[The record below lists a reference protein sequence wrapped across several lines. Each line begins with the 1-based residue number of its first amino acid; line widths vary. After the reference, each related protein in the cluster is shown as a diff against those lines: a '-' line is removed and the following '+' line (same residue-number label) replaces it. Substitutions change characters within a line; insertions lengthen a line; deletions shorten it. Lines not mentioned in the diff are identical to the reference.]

1 MNHSFFNTLRWS
13 LFLMLGA
20 ATALYGQSLPDEM
33 RFSPDGRMLL
43 SGGETTTGFYDEST
57 IRAVEITFP
66 QTGYW
71 NTLAANYNTGT
82 DLLAHIKI
90 DGVAY
95 DSVGVR
101 FKGATSYFRNNSEKK
116 SFNIALDWLRPK
128 QDVMGY
134 ETLNLNC
141 GYGDPSSIREVL
153 YNHIGRSYTPGLKAN
168 FATLTINGQNW
179 GPYANIQQL
188 NGEYLREWFMSS
200 DGTRWRALKPGALG
214 GPGGGG
220 PGGGGPFGTGF
231 STLNYNGPDSTDY
244 NDFYTLKKTDKADPW
259 EDLIRGTDKL
269 NNLPLFLLEDSLDK
283 YLDVDKALWFL
294 AHEIIFTDDDSY
306 VWKGGMDYYVYWE
319 PETNRLVPLE
329 YDGNTCMD
337 LGKTT
342 WSPFYNEN
350 DARFPLMN
358 RLFAVPAFR
367 QRYLAH
373 VRTILNE
380 HMIPSQLE
388 ATVNGYVAMIAS
400 LVQNDPK
407 AIHTYNEFVDEV
419 EDVKAFITNRRNFL
433 LNQAE
438 VNVTGLDINQVE
450 FAANGVAFAA
460 PTSSQTTSI
469 TATISGALSVG
480 TINLYYGTGFVGQF
494 EKTEM
499 FDDGM
504 HDDGAAGDGVYGGTI
519 PAFGAGTY
527 VRYYIEA
534 LAGNTVQTASYSPP
548 GAEHDIYI
556 YQVTLGTSSTSPVV
570 INELMASNTTAI
582 ADNAGEF
589 DDWIELFNTSPQPE
603 DISGFFLTD
612 KPDNLDK
619 WEFPA
624 GTIIPGNGYLIVWAD
639 EDSSQGP
646 LHCNFKLSA
655 SGETLILLDTD
666 TMVVDEVMF
675 GQQTTDMG
683 YARVPNGTGNFVI
696 QGPTFANHNV
706 NPTAIGPAIERL
718 PLSIYPNPAQHTLH
732 ITLEGVNE
740 GKTVEIYN
748 ALAQRVWRGDIREGT
763 EVNVVDWPSGI
774 YVVRV
779 DHTALN
785 VLIAH

>member
-1 MNHSFFNTLRWS
+1 MNRFFFNTLLHHFFILLTTIS
-13 LFLMLGA
+13 VLSA
-20 ATALYGQSLPDEM
+20 QSLPDEM

-43 SGGETTTGFYDEST
+43 SGGEATTGFYEESALHA
-57 IRAVEITFP
+57 IEITFP
-66 QTGYW
+66 QANYW
-71 NTLAANYNTGT
+71 NTLTANYNSGT
-82 DLLAHIKI
+82 DLLAHMKI
-90 DGVAY
+90 DGVDY

-101 FKGATSYFRNNSEKK
+101 FKGATSYFRNNTDKK
-116 SFNIALDWLRPK
+116 SFNITMDWLRPT

-141 GYGDPSSIREVL
+141 GYEDPSFVREVL
-153 YNHIGRSYTPGLKAN
+153 YNHIGRNYTPGLKSN
-168 FATLTINGQNW
+168 YATLKINGQNW
-179 GPYANIQQL
+179 GPYANVQQL

-220 PGGGGPFGTGF
+220 PGGGGVFGTGF

-244 NDFYTLKKTDKADPW
+244 DDYYTLKKTSKANPW

-269 NNLPLFLLEDSLDK
+269 NNLPIFMLEDSLHK
-283 YLDVDKALWFL
+283 YIDVDKALWFL

-319 PETNRLVPLE
+319 PETDRLVPLE
-329 YDGNTCMD
+329 YDGNSCMNLSRTNWD
-337 LGKTT
+337 
-342 WSPFYNEN
+342 PFYNEN

-373 VRTILNE
+373 MRTILNE
-380 HMIPSQLE
+380 HMVQSEIT
-388 ATVNGYVAMIAS
+388 ATINGYVAMIAS

-407 AIHTYNEFVDEV
+407 AIYTYNEFVDEV
-419 EDVKAFITNRRNFL
+419 EDIKTFINNRRTYL
-433 LNQAE
+433 LNHAE
-438 VNVTGLDINQVE
+438 VNVTGLDISTVE
-450 FAANGVAFAA
+450 YATNGVAFE
-460 PTSSQTTSI
+460 PPISGQTTSI
-469 TATISGALSVG
+469 SAAISGALGVG
-480 TINLYYGTGFVGQF
+480 EINLYYGTGFVGQF

-504 HDDGAAGDGVYGGTI
+504 HDDGAAGDGVYGATI
-519 PAFGAGTY
+519 PGFGAGTY

-534 LAGNTVQTASYSPP
+534 IAGNTLKTATYSPP
-548 GAEHDIYI
+548 GAEHDIYV
-556 YQVTLGTSSTSPVV
+556 YQVARRASSASSVV
-570 INELMASNTTAI
+570 INELMASNSTTVM
-582 ADNAGEF
+582 DSAGEF
-589 DDWIELFNTSPQPE
+589 DDWIELYNKSSQDE

-612 KPDNLDK
+612 KSDNLTK
-619 WEFPA
+619 WTIPV
-624 GTIIPGNGYLIVWAD
+624 GTIVPANGYLIIWAD
-639 EDSSQGP
+639 EDGSQGD
-646 LHCNFKLSA
+646 LHANFKLSA
-655 SGETLILLDTD
+655 SGETVILLDPD

-696 QGPTFANHNV
+696 QGPTFSNNNV
-706 NPTAIGPAIERL
+706 NPTAIGPTFEEL

-732 ITLEGVNE
+732 IALEGINI

-748 ALAQRVWRGDIREGT
+748 SLAQRVWKGEIRNNIQ
-763 EVNVVDWPSGI
+763 VNVSNWPTGI

-779 DHTALN
+779 DRTAKN
-785 VLIAH
+785 VLITH